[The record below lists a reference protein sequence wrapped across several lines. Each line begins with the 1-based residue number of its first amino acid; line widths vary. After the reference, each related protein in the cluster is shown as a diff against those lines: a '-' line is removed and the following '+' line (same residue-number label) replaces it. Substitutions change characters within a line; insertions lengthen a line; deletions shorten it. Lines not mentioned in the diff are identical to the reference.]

1 MRRSRRATVA
11 AVAGLSVALTGVAVV
26 GAASSSADIIVAR
39 TVLKSPDGESVGIV
53 WFTVS
58 GAQTKVAVDLNS
70 DDALGALD
78 AFHGFHI
85 HANDNPANG
94 EGCVADPAQ
103 PASTWFVS
111 ADGHLSEEGETH
123 GAHRGD
129 MPSVLVNADGTAEL
143 RFTTGRLDV
152 VDLQGRAVVLHAN
165 PDNFGNVPVD
175 PAAPDKYTPNSPEA
189 TAKTEATG
197 NAGDR
202 LACGSIKVLG
212 RSSDALPQ

>member
-11 AVAGLSVALTGVAVV
+11 AVAGLSLAFAGVGVV
-26 GAASSSADIIVAR
+26 GAASSSADSIVAR
-39 TVLKSPDGESVGIV
+39 SVLKAPDGESVGV
-53 WFTVS
+53 VRFTVS
-58 GAQTKVAVDLNS
+58 GAHTKVAVDLDS
-70 DDALGALD
+70 EDALGALD

-85 HANDNPANG
+85 HANDDPANG
-94 EGCVADPAQ
+94 DGCVADPAQ

-129 MPSVLVNADGTAEL
+129 MPSVLVNGDGTAEL
-143 RFTTGRLDV
+143 RFTTGRLDIG
-152 VDLQGRAVVLHAN
+152 DLQGRAVVLHAN

-175 PAAPDKYTPNSPEA
+175 PAAPDKYTPNSPDA
-189 TAKTEATG
+189 TAKTAATG

-202 LACGSIKVLG
+202 LACGSVKILG
-212 RSSDALPQ
+212 RSSDARAE

>member
-1 MRRSRRATVA
+1 MRRSRRVTATV
-11 AVAGLSVALTGVAVV
+11 VAGLSLVLTGVAVV
-26 GAASSSADIIVAR
+26 GAASSSAGTIVAR
-39 TVLKSPDGESVGIV
+39 AVLKSPDGEGVGV
-53 WFTVS
+53 VRFTVS
-58 GAQTKVAVDLNS
+58 GAQTKVAVDLDS
-70 DDALGALD
+70 DEALGALD

-85 HANDNPANG
+85 HANDDPANG
-94 EGCVADPAQ
+94 DGCVADPAQ

-129 MPSVLVNADGTAEL
+129 MPSVLVNDDGTAEL
-143 RFTTGRLDV
+143 RFTTGRLDIG
-152 VDLQGRAVVLHAN
+152 DLRGRAVVLHAN

-175 PAAPDKYTPNSPEA
+175 PAAPDKYTPNSPDA

-202 LACGSIKVLG
+202 LACGSVKVLG
-212 RSSDALPQ
+212 GSSDGWSE